1 MSYRIEVGFTPVFE
15 FMASL
20 HTYICRKSHKKIDLS
35 TAWAQEIE
43 GELTPELAAVLQHMN
58 VDDDWKWMYLL
69 VCLRVEAEEPE
80 DFIEWFSQRTVLD
93 LHDIFSKYSFP
104 YTDDIAAFQT
114 KMTYVLTGWNEQYFR
129 LLDPNILHHL
139 RQEVQNRKEQLSQSP
154 QEEVLDDATNGLMFR
169 DMKGLDRLLLV
180 PQFHF
185 QPLNVILHFGDTL
198 LCHYSSRLYM
208 GDHEYIPT
216 HHLRVIRSLGE
227 KNRLKIMRFLHQ
239 GPRSFIEIVRHLKL
253 SKGITHDHL
262 SKLRGAGL
270 VYAHFE
276 GESLVEYSLRLH
288 ALEQI
293 LPNVMNYLEQ

>member
-1 MSYRIEVGFTPVFE
+1 
-15 FMASL
+15 MASL

-35 TAWAQEIE
+35 PSWAQETE
-43 GELTPELAAVLQHMN
+43 EKLSSELVDVLKDMK

-69 VCLRVEAEEPE
+69 VCLRTEAEQPE
-80 DFIEWFSQRTVLD
+80 SFIDWFRQLAEEE
-93 LHDIFSKYSFP
+93 LENIFARYSFP
-104 YTDDIAAFQT
+104 YPDDLSAYRS
-114 KMTYVLTGWNEQYFR
+114 KMLYVLTEWNRQYFR
-129 LLDPNILHHL
+129 LVDQSVLQDLQ
-139 RQEVQNRKEQLSQSP
+139 QEAQHRSNQLNFFP

-169 DMKGLDRLLLV
+169 PINGLERVLLV

-185 QPLNVILHFGDTL
+185 QPLNVILSFGDTIV
-198 LCHYSSRLYM
+198 CHYASRIYT
-208 GDHEYIPT
+208 GDQEYIPT

-227 KNRLKIMRFLHQ
+227 KNRLKILRYLTQ

-276 GESLVEYSLRLH
+276 GESLVEYTLRPR

-293 LPNVMNYLEQ
+293 LPNVLKYLEQ

>member
-1 MSYRIEVGFTPVFE
+1 MSYRIEVRFTPVFE

-35 TAWAQEIE
+35 VSWAREIE
-43 GELTPELAAVLQHMN
+43 EKLTPDLAAALHNMN

-80 DFIEWFSQRTVLD
+80 DFIEWFSKRTVLE
-93 LHDIFSKYSFP
+93 LRDIFSRYSFP
-104 YTDDIAAFQT
+104 YTDDIAAFQS
-114 KMTYVLTGWNEQYFR
+114 KMTYVFTGWNEQYFR
-129 LLDPNILHHL
+129 LLDSAVIQHL
-139 RQEVQNRKEQLSQSP
+139 CQEVRNRKQQLSQFP
-154 QEEVLDDATNGLMFR
+154 QKEVLDDATNGLMFR
-169 DMKGLDRLLLV
+169 DMKGLERLLLV

-208 GDHEYIPT
+208 GDSEYIPT

-239 GPRSFIEIVRHLKL
+239 SPRSFIEIVRHLKL

-276 GESLVEYSLRLH
+276 GENLVEYSLRLH
-288 ALEQI
+288 ALEHI

>member
-1 MSYRIEVGFTPVFE
+1 MSYCIEVGFTPVFE

-35 TAWAQEIE
+35 PSWAQETE
-43 GELTPELAAVLQHMN
+43 EKLSSELVDVLKDMK

-69 VCLRVEAEEPE
+69 VCLRTEAEQPE
-80 DFIEWFSQRTVLD
+80 SFIDWFRQLAEEE
-93 LHDIFSKYSFP
+93 LENIFARYSFP
-104 YTDDIAAFQT
+104 YPDDLSAYRS
-114 KMTYVLTGWNEQYFR
+114 KMLYVLTEWNRQYFR
-129 LLDPNILHHL
+129 LVDQSVLQDLQ
-139 RQEVQNRKEQLSQSP
+139 QEAQHRSNQLNFFP

-169 DMKGLDRLLLV
+169 PINGLERVLLV

-185 QPLNVILHFGDTL
+185 QPLNVILSFGDTIV
-198 LCHYSSRLYM
+198 CHYASRIYT
-208 GDHEYIPT
+208 GDQEYIPT

-227 KNRLKIMRFLHQ
+227 KNRLKILRYLTQ

-276 GESLVEYSLRLH
+276 GESLVEYTLRPR

-293 LPNVMNYLEQ
+293 LPNVLKYLEQ